1 MAKKKEKQ
9 TKAGIKQDKNIKAKH
24 AGKRIAASGE
34 TYYENRP
41 NRSDKNRK
49 KKI

>member
-1 MAKKKEKQ
+1 MAKKQ
-9 TKAGIKQDKNIKAKH
+9 TKAGKKQDANLKEKK
-24 AGKRIAASGE
+24 AGKRTSASGN